1 MPEAGGAGGRSLRR
15 GDWAGEAGRGG
26 GSLALRPPSGWED
39 AEHVQNR
46 PRTGPPVGELAERRV
61 KASLCRGR
69 PCLWLGCRRG
79 DGAGEAAAAARV
91 EPAPMFSCFCFSV
104 QPQSFGS
111 PALPEDENKEN
122 YPDKSV
128 VIEESQAVFQDTP
141 TPCDGTLRVGMGNLK
156 SRKPTS
162 IPKTENGKTHEE
174 NQEMGNAGS
183 WLSECQKKT
192 ATSATEY
199 AENVTLRYQETALK
213 FQPRTDQSAFISPND
228 AAEHLQRLTEE
239 DSPQLVASEEPAS
252 SSASTSMHI
261 DRDCG
266 GEPAQRYREG
276 QTEADNGPE
285 DQDALGTCR
294 LLHHITD
301 GDYPLLS
308 PRCSIFSQ
316 SQRFNLDPESAP
328 SPPSAQLFMMP
339 RSSSRGSCEDSKVP
353 QTMVQLTK
361 HLQSLKRRIRKYE
374 EKFEE
379 EKNYRP
385 SHADKISN
393 PEVMKWMN
401 DLAKSRKQLKELKLK
416 MSEEQSFHIKR
427 SQRSFQPDREAGRLD
442 PANSPTG
449 PSVEET
455 MEVVKKQLKEKRQ
468 QLGLPENIKAMTK
481 KQMALE
487 KLSLQKSLLYFESI
501 HGRPVNQE
509 DRSLMKPL
517 YERYRIIKQLLAT
530 PSLITTIEEE
540 DSDEEPPQSSSTGSL
555 HWPPE
560 AQMGHSDE
568 ENEPA
573 FVSPQDGRSVTKQP
587 TLSMSNLHEATMP
600 VLLEHLRETRA
611 DKKRIRKVL
620 REFEEEFFRQ
630 TGRSPQKEDRISMS
644 EEYLEYKHIKAKL
657 RLLEVL
663 ISKHDISKTI

>member
-1 MPEAGGAGGRSLRR
+1 MPEAGGASGLPLRR

-26 GSLALRPPSGWED
+26 GSLAWRPPSGRED
-39 AEHVQNR
+39 AEHVQSR
-46 PRTGPPVGELAERRV
+46 PSTGPPVGELAERRV

-79 DGAGEAAAAARV
+79 EGPGEAAAAAAAAAARA

-128 VIEESQAVFQDTP
+128 VLEESQAVFQDTP

-162 IPKTENGKTHEE
+162 IPKTENGKTHDE
-174 NQEMGNAGS
+174 NQEMGNSGS

-266 GEPAQRYREG
+266 GEPAQGYREG
-276 QTEADNGPE
+276 QAEADNGPE

-427 SQRSFQPDREAGRLD
+427 SQRDFQQEREAGRPD
-442 PANSPTG
+442 PAVSPTG

-455 MEVVKKQLKEKRQ
+455 MEVVKQQLKEKRQ
-468 QLGLPENIKAMTK
+468 QLGLPENIK
-481 KQMALE
+481 
-487 KLSLQKSLLYFESI
+487 
-501 HGRPVNQE
+501 VNQE

-517 YERYRIIKQLLAT
+517 YERYRIIKQLLST

-573 FVSPQDGRSVTKQP
+573 FVSPQDGRKMMTQP
-587 TLSMSNLHEATMP
+587 TLTMSNLHEATMP

-611 DKKRIRKVL
+611 EKKRIRKIL

-630 TGRSPQKEDRISMS
+630 TGRNPQKEDRISMS

>member
-1 MPEAGGAGGRSLRR
+1 SL
-15 GDWAGEAGRGG
+15 
-26 GSLALRPPSGWED
+26 SC
-39 AEHVQNR
+39 
-46 PRTGPPVGELAERRV
+46 
-61 KASLCRGR
+61 LCWNLIPRGR
-69 PCLWLGCRRG
+69 
-79 DGAGEAAAAARV
+79 
-91 EPAPMFSCFCFSV
+91 
-104 QPQSFGS
+104 
-111 PALPEDENKEN
+111 
-122 YPDKSV
+122 
-128 VIEESQAVFQDTP
+128 
-141 TPCDGTLRVGMGNLK
+141 NLLIFDF
-156 SRKPTS
+156 P
-162 IPKTENGKTHEE
+162 
-174 NQEMGNAGS
+174 
-183 WLSECQKKT
+183 
-192 ATSATEY
+192 
-199 AENVTLRYQETALK
+199 
-213 FQPRTDQSAFISPND
+213 
-228 AAEHLQRLTEE
+228 
-239 DSPQLVASEEPAS
+239 
-252 SSASTSMHI
+252 
-261 DRDCG
+261 
-266 GEPAQRYREG
+266 EPAQEYREG
-276 QTEADNGPE
+276 PMEADNGPE
-285 DQDALGTCR
+285 DLDALGTCR

-328 SPPSAQLFMMP
+328 SPPSTQLFMMP

-361 HLQSLKRRIRKYE
+361 HLQNLKRRIRKYE

-416 MSEEQSFHIKR
+416 MSEEQNFPIKR
-427 SQRSFQPDREAGRLD
+427 SQRNSHQESPKEAVRLD
-442 PANSPTG
+442 PADSPTS
-449 PSVEET
+449 PLVEET
-455 MEVVKKQLKEKRQ
+455 MEVVKKQLKEQRQ
-468 QLGLPENIKAMTK
+468 QLGLPENIKA
-481 KQMALE
+481 
-487 KLSLQKSLLYFESI
+487 
-501 HGRPVNQE
+501 NQQ

-517 YERYRIIKQLLAT
+517 YERYRIIKQLLST

-573 FVSPQDGRSVTKQP
+573 FVSPLDEKKVMKQP

-663 ISKHDISKTI
+663 ISKHDVSKTI

>member
-1 MPEAGGAGGRSLRR
+1 
-15 GDWAGEAGRGG
+15 
-26 GSLALRPPSGWED
+26 
-39 AEHVQNR
+39 
-46 PRTGPPVGELAERRV
+46 
-61 KASLCRGR
+61 
-69 PCLWLGCRRG
+69 
-79 DGAGEAAAAARV
+79 
-91 EPAPMFSCFCFSV
+91 MFSCFCFSV

-128 VIEESQAVFQDTP
+128 VLEESQAVFQDTQ
-141 TPCDGTLRVGMGNLK
+141 TPCDGTLRIGMGNLK

-162 IPKTENGKTHEE
+162 LPKTENGKNREE
-174 NQEMGNAGS
+174 NQADIEF
-183 WLSECQKKT
+183 
-192 ATSATEY
+192 ATR
-199 AENVTLRYQETALK
+199 NL
-213 FQPRTDQSAFISPND
+213 FIFDLP
-228 AAEHLQRLTEE
+228 
-239 DSPQLVASEEPAS
+239 
-252 SSASTSMHI
+252 
-261 DRDCG
+261 
-266 GEPAQRYREG
+266 EPAQEYRED
-276 QTEADNGPE
+276 QTEANNGAE

-416 MSEEQSFHIKR
+416 MSEEQSFSLKR
-427 SQRSFQPDREAGRLD
+427 SQRNFHQEGSKEAVKLD
-442 PANSPTG
+442 SADSPTS

-487 KLSLQKSLLYFESI
+487 KLSLQKCLLYFESI
-501 HGRPVNQE
+501 HGRPVSQQ

-517 YERYRIIKQLLAT
+517 YERYRIIKQLLST

-540 DSDEEPPQSSSTGSL
+540 DSDEEPLQSSSTGSL

-560 AQMGHSDE
+560 AQMAHSDE

-573 FVSPQDGRSVTKQP
+573 FVSPLDEKKVMKQ
-587 TLSMSNLHEATMP
+587 P

-630 TGRSPQKEDRISMS
+630 TGRSPQKEDRIPMS

-663 ISKHDISKTI
+663 ISKHDVSKTI

>member
-1 MPEAGGAGGRSLRR
+1 MPL
-15 GDWAGEAGRGG
+15 
-26 GSLALRPPSGWED
+26 L
-39 AEHVQNR
+39 
-46 PRTGPPVGELAERRV
+46 
-61 KASLCRGR
+61 
-69 PCLWLGCRRG
+69 
-79 DGAGEAAAAARV
+79 
-91 EPAPMFSCFCFSV
+91 
-104 QPQSFGS
+104 
-111 PALPEDENKEN
+111 
-122 YPDKSV
+122 
-128 VIEESQAVFQDTP
+128 ESD
-141 TPCDGTLRVGMGNLK
+141 
-156 SRKPTS
+156 
-162 IPKTENGKTHEE
+162 
-174 NQEMGNAGS
+174 
-183 WLSECQKKT
+183 
-192 ATSATEY
+192 
-199 AENVTLRYQETALK
+199 
-213 FQPRTDQSAFISPND
+213 
-228 AAEHLQRLTEE
+228 
-239 DSPQLVASEEPAS
+239 SEEEAEQLTGSGSVAPPLAVEE
-252 SSASTSMHI
+252 T
-261 DRDCG
+261 G
-266 GEPAQRYREG
+266 EG
-276 QTEADNGPE
+276 QRPAGQSRGEGPIEADSGPE
-285 DQDALGTCR
+285 DQDALGTCK

-361 HLQSLKRRIRKYE
+361 HLQNLKRRIRKYE

-416 MSEEQSFHIKR
+416 MSEEQSFPIKR
-427 SQRSFQPDREAGRLD
+427 SQRNFHQESSKEAVRLD
-442 PANSPTG
+442 PADSPTS
-449 PSVEET
+449 PLVEET

-468 QLGLPENIKAMTK
+468 QLGLPENIKVPSSC
-481 KQMALE
+481 Q
-487 KLSLQKSLLYFESI
+487 
-501 HGRPVNQE
+501 

-517 YERYRIIKQLLAT
+517 YERYRIIKQLLST

-573 FVSPQDGRSVTKQP
+573 FVSPLDEKKVMKQP

-663 ISKHDISKTI
+663 ISKHDVSKTI

>member
-1 MPEAGGAGGRSLRR
+1 MPEADGAGGRPLRR
-15 GDWAGEAGRGG
+15 GDSAGSWAGEAGRGG
-26 GSLALRPPSGWED
+26 GRLAWHPPSGWED
-39 AEHVQNR
+39 AEHVQSR
-46 PRTGPPVGELAERRV
+46 QRTGRPVSELAERRV

-79 DGAGEAAAAARV
+79 EGAGEAAAAAAARA

-104 QPQSFGS
+104 QPQGFGS
-111 PALPEDENKEN
+111 AALPEDENKEN

-128 VIEESQAVFQDTP
+128 VLDETQAVFQDKP
-141 TPCDGTLRVGMGNLK
+141 TPCDGILRVGMGNLK

-162 IPKTENGKTHEE
+162 IPKAENGKTREE

-192 ATSATEY
+192 ATSAAEY

-213 FQPRTDQSAFISPND
+213 FQSRTDQSAFISPND
-228 AAEHLQRLTEE
+228 VPEHLQRLTEE
-239 DSPQLVASEEPAS
+239 DSPQLVASEEPGC

-266 GEPAQRYREG
+266 SVCSGVPRG
-276 QTEADNGPE
+276 LTEADNGPE

-361 HLQSLKRRIRKYE
+361 HLQNLKRRIRKYE

-379 EKNYRP
+379 EKNYR
-385 SHADKISN
+385 ISN
-393 PEVMKWMN
+393 QVMKWMN

-416 MSEEQSFHIKR
+416 MSEEQSFPIKR
-427 SQRSFQPDREAGRLD
+427 SQRNFHQESSKEVVRLD
-442 PANSPTG
+442 PADSPTS
-449 PSVEET
+449 PLVEET

-501 HGRPVNQE
+501 HGRPANQQ

-517 YERYRIIKQLLAT
+517 YERYRIIKQLLST

-573 FVSPQDGRSVTKQP
+573 FVSPLDEKKVMKQP
-587 TLSMSNLHEATMP
+587 TSRCPIYMRPPS
-600 VLLEHLRETRA
+600 

-663 ISKHDISKTI
+663 ISKHDVSKTI

>member
-1 MPEAGGAGGRSLRR
+1 EGIQRKIQAHSLFILR
-15 GDWAGEAGRGG
+15 
-26 GSLALRPPSGWED
+26 ALRE
-39 AEHVQNR
+39 
-46 PRTGPPVGELAERRV
+46 ERRREQCE
-61 KASLCRGR
+61 LH
-69 PCLWLGCRRG
+69 
-79 DGAGEAAAAARV
+79 AATGNT
-91 EPAPMFSCFCFSV
+91 PA
-104 QPQSFGS
+104 
-111 PALPEDENKEN
+111 
-122 YPDKSV
+122 
-128 VIEESQAVFQDTP
+128 
-141 TPCDGTLRVGMGNLK
+141 
-156 SRKPTS
+156 
-162 IPKTENGKTHEE
+162 
-174 NQEMGNAGS
+174 QE
-183 WLSECQKKT
+183 
-192 ATSATEY
+192 
-199 AENVTLRYQETALK
+199 YQEG
-213 FQPRTDQSAFISPND
+213 PI
-228 AAEHLQRLTEE
+228 
-239 DSPQLVASEEPAS
+239 
-252 SSASTSMHI
+252 
-261 DRDCG
+261 
-266 GEPAQRYREG
+266 
-276 QTEADNGPE
+276 EADSGPE
-285 DQDALGTCR
+285 DQDALGTCK

-361 HLQSLKRRIRKYE
+361 HLQNLKRRIRKYE

-416 MSEEQSFHIKR
+416 MSEEQSFPIKR
-427 SQRSFQPDREAGRLD
+427 SQRNFHQESSKEAVRLD
-442 PANSPTG
+442 PADSPTS
-449 PSVEET
+449 PLVEET

-468 QLGLPENIKAMTK
+468 QLGLPENIKA
-481 KQMALE
+481 
-487 KLSLQKSLLYFESI
+487 
-501 HGRPVNQE
+501 NQQ

-517 YERYRIIKQLLAT
+517 YERYRIIKQLLST

-573 FVSPQDGRSVTKQP
+573 FVSPLDEKKVMKQP

-663 ISKHDISKTI
+663 ISKHDVSKTI

>member
-1 MPEAGGAGGRSLRR
+1 M
-15 GDWAGEAGRGG
+15 
-26 GSLALRPPSGWED
+26 
-39 AEHVQNR
+39 
-46 PRTGPPVGELAERRV
+46 
-61 KASLCRGR
+61 
-69 PCLWLGCRRG
+69 
-79 DGAGEAAAAARV
+79 
-91 EPAPMFSCFCFSV
+91 
-104 QPQSFGS
+104 
-111 PALPEDENKEN
+111 
-122 YPDKSV
+122 
-128 VIEESQAVFQDTP
+128 
-141 TPCDGTLRVGMGNLK
+141 
-156 SRKPTS
+156 
-162 IPKTENGKTHEE
+162 
-174 NQEMGNAGS
+174 
-183 WLSECQKKT
+183 
-192 ATSATEY
+192 
-199 AENVTLRYQETALK
+199 
-213 FQPRTDQSAFISPND
+213 
-228 AAEHLQRLTEE
+228 
-239 DSPQLVASEEPAS
+239 
-252 SSASTSMHI
+252 
-261 DRDCG
+261 
-266 GEPAQRYREG
+266 
-276 QTEADNGPE
+276 EADNGPE
-285 DQDALGTCR
+285 DLDALGTCR

-328 SPPSAQLFMMP
+328 SPPSTQLFMMP

-361 HLQSLKRRIRKYE
+361 HLQNLKRRIRKYE

-416 MSEEQSFHIKR
+416 MSEEQNFPIKR
-427 SQRSFQPDREAGRLD
+427 SQRNSHQESPKEAVRLD
-442 PANSPTG
+442 PADSPTS
-449 PSVEET
+449 PLVEET
-455 MEVVKKQLKEKRQ
+455 MEVVKKQLKEQRQ

-501 HGRPVNQE
+501 HGRPANQQ

-517 YERYRIIKQLLAT
+517 YERYRIIKQLLST

-573 FVSPQDGRSVTKQP
+573 FVSPLDEKKVMKQP

-663 ISKHDISKTI
+663 ISKHDVSKTI

>member
-1 MPEAGGAGGRSLRR
+1 
-15 GDWAGEAGRGG
+15 
-26 GSLALRPPSGWED
+26 
-39 AEHVQNR
+39 
-46 PRTGPPVGELAERRV
+46 
-61 KASLCRGR
+61 
-69 PCLWLGCRRG
+69 
-79 DGAGEAAAAARV
+79 
-91 EPAPMFSCFCFSV
+91 
-104 QPQSFGS
+104 
-111 PALPEDENKEN
+111 DENKEN

-128 VIEESQAVFQDTP
+128 VLEESQAVFQDTQ
-141 TPCDGTLRVGMGNLK
+141 TPCDGTLRIGMGNLK

-162 IPKTENGKTHEE
+162 LTKTENGKNREE
-174 NQEMGNAGS
+174 NQTVTITLALTCSNVVLFCSSLFEQEMGNAGS
-183 WLSECQKKT
+183 WLSDCQKKT
-192 ATSATEY
+192 AASATEY
-199 AENVTLRYQETALK
+199 AENISLRYQEAALK
-213 FQPRTDQSAFISPND
+213 FQPRSDQSAFISPND
-228 AAEHLQRLTEE
+228 AAEHLQKLAEE

-252 SSASTSMHI
+252 SSSSTSMHI
-261 DRDCG
+261 DRDGG
-266 GEPAQRYREG
+266 GEPAQEYRED
-276 QTEADNGPE
+276 QTEANNGAE

-353 QTMVQLTK
+353 QTVVQLTK

-416 MSEEQSFHIKR
+416 MSEEQSFSLKR
-427 SQRSFQPDREAGRLD
+427 SQRNFQQEGSKEAVKLD
-442 PANSPTG
+442 SADSPTS
-449 PSVEET
+449 PTVEET

-487 KLSLQKSLLYFESI
+487 KLSLQKCLLYFESI
-501 HGRPVNQE
+501 HGRPVSQQ

-517 YERYRIIKQLLAT
+517 YERYRIIKQLLST
-530 PSLITTIEEE
+530 PSLITTIM
-540 DSDEEPPQSSSTGSL
+540 PG
-555 HWPPE
+555 
-560 AQMGHSDE
+560 
-568 ENEPA
+568 
-573 FVSPQDGRSVTKQP
+573 
-587 TLSMSNLHEATMP
+587 P

-630 TGRSPQKEDRISMS
+630 TGRSPQKEDRIPMS

-663 ISKHDISKTI
+663 ISKHDVSKTI

>member
-1 MPEAGGAGGRSLRR
+1 MRTASKKDLSKFGETIFYLMSAKVLRSL
-15 GDWAGEAGRGG
+15 
-26 GSLALRPPSGWED
+26 
-39 AEHVQNR
+39 
-46 PRTGPPVGELAERRV
+46 
-61 KASLCRGR
+61 
-69 PCLWLGCRRG
+69 
-79 DGAGEAAAAARV
+79 
-91 EPAPMFSCFCFSV
+91 
-104 QPQSFGS
+104 
-111 PALPEDENKEN
+111 
-122 YPDKSV
+122 
-128 VIEESQAVFQDTP
+128 
-141 TPCDGTLRVGMGNLK
+141 
-156 SRKPTS
+156 
-162 IPKTENGKTHEE
+162 
-174 NQEMGNAGS
+174 EMGNAGS

-192 ATSATEY
+192 TTSATEY

-213 FQPRTDQSAFISPND
+213 FQPRTDQSAFISSND

-261 DRDCG
+261 DRDYG
-266 GEPAQRYREG
+266 GELAQGYQDG
-276 QTEADNGPE
+276 QMEAENGPE

-361 HLQSLKRRIRKYE
+361 HLQNLKRRIRKYE

-379 EKNYRP
+379 EKHYRP

-416 MSEEQSFHIKR
+416 MTEEQSFPIRKN
-427 SQRSFQPDREAGRLD
+427 QRSFYPESPREAGMLA
-442 PANSPTG
+442 PADSPTA

-468 QLGLPENIKAMTK
+468 QLGLPENIK
-481 KQMALE
+481 
-487 KLSLQKSLLYFESI
+487 
-501 HGRPVNQE
+501 VNQQ

-517 YERYRIIKQLLAT
+517 YERYRIIKQLLSA

-540 DSDEEPPQSSSTGSL
+540 DSDEEPQSSSTRYLYGPL
-555 HWPPE
+555 Q
-560 AQMGHSDE
+560 AQMDHSDE

-573 FVSPQDGRSVTKQP
+573 LVSPRGEKKVMKQP
-587 TLSMSNLHEATMP
+587 ALMSNLHEATMP
-600 VLLEHLRETRA
+600 VLLDHLRETRA

-630 TGRSPQKEDRISMS
+630 TGRIPQKEDRISVS
-644 EEYLEYKHIKAKL
+644 EEYLQYKHIKAKL

-663 ISKHDISKTI
+663 ISKHDVPKTI

>member
-1 MPEAGGAGGRSLRR
+1 MPEAGGASGLPLRR

-26 GSLALRPPSGWED
+26 GSLAWRPPSGRED
-39 AEHVQNR
+39 AEHVQSR
-46 PRTGPPVGELAERRV
+46 PSTGPPVGELAERRV

-79 DGAGEAAAAARV
+79 EGPGEAAAAAAAAAARA

-128 VIEESQAVFQDTP
+128 VLEESQAVFQDTP

-162 IPKTENGKTHEE
+162 IPKTENGKTHDE
-174 NQEMGNAGS
+174 NQEMGNSGS

-266 GEPAQRYREG
+266 GEPAQGYREG
-276 QTEADNGPE
+276 QAEADNGPE

-427 SQRSFQPDREAGRLD
+427 SQRDFQQEREAGRPD
-442 PANSPTG
+442 PAVSPTG

-455 MEVVKKQLKEKRQ
+455 MEVVKQQLKEKRQ
-468 QLGLPENIKAMTK
+468 QLGLPENIK
-481 KQMALE
+481 
-487 KLSLQKSLLYFESI
+487 
-501 HGRPVNQE
+501 VNQE

-517 YERYRIIKQLLAT
+517 YERYRIIKQLLST
-530 PSLITTIEEE
+530 PSLITTIQEEE

-573 FVSPQDGRSVTKQP
+573 FVSPQDGRKMMTQP
-587 TLSMSNLHEATMP
+587 TLTMSNLHEATMP

-611 DKKRIRKVL
+611 EKKRIRKIL

-630 TGRSPQKEDRISMS
+630 TGRNPQKEDRISMS